1 MRLNSVSTYQWGLPT
16 ILSIWA
22 IATTSTI
29 TGITTD
35 PTITT
40 GHGLELNTRGCL
52 LDSASTGTKT
62 SVVTEI
68 KNIIGTTAT
77 ANITVA
83 AGTDL
88 EREIETEAMAVTIE
102 VTKAMVENI
111 EVATAAVENIMVTKA
126 AAGTIEVTKTMV
138 EKVMVVEVTVVEVD
152 TKNGSTPCLKM
163 L

>member
-1 MRLNSVSTYQWGLPT
+1 MRLNSVSTYQLGLPT
-16 ILSIWA
+16 ILSTWA

-29 TGITTD
+29 TGITTG

-40 GHGLELNTRGCL
+40 GHGLELNTGGCL
-52 LDSASTGTKT
+52 PDFAGTGTKK

-68 KNIIGTTAT
+68 KNFIGTTAT
-77 ANITVA
+77 ANITMV

-88 EREIETEAMAVTIE
+88 EREIETKAVVETIE
-102 VTKAMVENI
+102 VTKAV
-111 EVATAAVENIMVTKA
+111 VENIMVAKA

-152 TKNGSTPCLKM
+152 TNNGSTPCLKM